1 MALFLRYGERKYYEY
16 EKEYPIIF
24 EDYDRPVVSR
34 NGKLMMCIGGF
45 KDAVVNHKET
55 ILEFL
60 GV

>member
-1 MALFLRYGERKYYEY
+1 
-16 EKEYPIIF
+16 
-24 EDYDRPVVSR
+24 
-34 NGKLMMCIGGF
+34 LMMCIGGF